1 MPSWIPWLFLAV
13 LLVLPALAAF
23 IGDEPPDNGI
33 VQVQEDE
40 PRRDP
45 DADLAVTAGRKAM
58 KAVRVTL
65 SR

>member
-40 PRRDP
+40 PRGDP
-45 DADLAVTAGRKAM
+45 DDLLAVVA
-58 KAVRVTL
+58 
-65 SR
+65 